1 MSGLIFIFMI
11 GGVGTAVSSRE
22 WSKKHSDI
30 DVKIAHYIGA
40 SSVSSTVIPL

>member
-11 GGVGTAVSSRE
+11 GGIGTAVSSRY
-22 WSKKHSDI
+22 WSTHH

-40 SSVSSTVIPL
+40 SSVSIV